1 MTDQEISELREK
13 YPIPFEEI
21 CLYNSF
27 VQILGK
33 KPEDYTEEERKTR
46 WNKIM
51 SFNKPMAKRWSDT
64 SECIGCIH
72 LNEKE
77 AWCNYQGL
85 PCTYNPILTPSTG
98 MIGRACYGAAKEE
111 HQQLKLDL

>member
-13 YPIPFEEI
+13 YPIPFQEI

-33 KPEDYTEEERKTR
+33 HPEDYNEEDRKAP

-51 SFNKPMAKRWSDT
+51 SFNKIMTKRWSDT
-64 SECIGCIH
+64 SLKKNKTQKLHIYIYMFEPT
-72 LNEKE
+72 LNTIQIVL
-77 AWCNYQGL
+77 YLG
-85 PCTYNPILTPSTG
+85 
-98 MIGRACYGAAKEE
+98 
-111 HQQLKLDL
+111 